1 MTAATSMTEP
11 PRCAHVYCGEPLEP
25 KATGRPARFCSPACR
40 KADHRLKTAARAAR
54 ESLPRLRRYLDE
66 ALTETQHAINR
77 LHICGL
83 SEAETGGL
91 KPERQ
96 DEVDY
101 AVARSLEKLRYAAR
115 ERRDALATAAR
126 HPAGAIDQDEEDDD

>member
-1 MTAATSMTEP
+1 MTGPTSMSET
-11 PRCAHVYCGEPLEP
+11 PRCAHAYCGQPLEV
-25 KATGRPARFCSPACR
+25 KATGRPARFCSPSCR
-40 KADHRLKTAARAAR
+40 KADHRLATAARAAR
-54 ESLPRLRRYLDE
+54 ASLPRLRRYLDE
-66 ALTETQHAINR
+66 ALTETERAINR
-77 LHICGL
+77 LHISGL

-101 AVARSLEKLRYAAR
+101 AVARGLERLRSAAR

-126 HPAGAIDQDEEDDD
+126 HPAGASGQHEEDDD